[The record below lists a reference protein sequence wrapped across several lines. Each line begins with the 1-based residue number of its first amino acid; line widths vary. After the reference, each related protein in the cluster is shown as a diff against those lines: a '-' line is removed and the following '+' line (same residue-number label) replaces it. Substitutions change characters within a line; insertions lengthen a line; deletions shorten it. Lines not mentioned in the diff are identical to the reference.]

1 MAFIAYLDEDEIPER
16 DRVPD
21 TDHIIRIHG
30 VHPQTMRQHYDLYVE
45 LMRRP
50 GPLTR
55 VQREMIAVSVSA
67 ANHCHY

>member
-1 MAFIAYLDEDEIPER
+1 MAFIPYVPDDGIPEA

-30 VHPQTMRQHYDLYVE
+30 VHPATMRQHYELYIE
-45 LMRRP
+45 LMRRA
-50 GPLTR
+50 GPLTS